1 MEIREICLSIH
12 CHLQNQY
19 SRVGLNVFL
28 FLDVSVESE
37 IMQRCQIQSERIEHQ
52 ENVIEEQQ
60 KTIQALKQKLENIE
74 VILILGMFAVLRLNL
89 HLSFRKCLL
98 WNL

>member
-1 MEIREICLSIH
+1 MCLSIH
-12 CHLQNQY
+12 YHLQKQY
-19 SRVGLNVFL
+19 FRVGLNVFL
-28 FLDVSVESE
+28 FLDVSLESE

-74 VILILGMFAVLRLNL
+74 VMVVPDNMFVVL
-89 HLSFRKCLL
+89 
-98 WNL
+98 